1 VNERS
6 FEREL
11 SKKYAKAPAA
21 RCDMNEGES
30 QDVSTSET
38 GLAVAG
44 ADGLKKVIPWG
55 ALAIAAI
62 PMMGMLGYLLRMMGE
77 RIMCTKNGCKGH
89 GTLVKSVSLILCST
103 HEGALDRVPVIRTL
117 MKEKYLA
124 DVRTSA
130 FAHGGNAELASSSA
144 SKALDIEDKLLD
156 VSLEWSKVSD
166 VVTETPIE
174 KQVEDRGW
182 GSNKGEET
190 RP

>member
-1 VNERS
+1 MNERS

-30 QDVSTSET
+30 QVVSTSEA

-44 ADGLKKVIPWG
+44 ADGIKTTVPWQ
-55 ALAIAAI
+55 AMAIAAT
-62 PMMGMLGYLLRMMGE
+62 GMLGMIAYMFGTMGE

-89 GTLVKSVSLILCST
+89 GTLVKSVSLILCAK

-144 SKALDIEDKLLD
+144 SKALDIEDQLLD
-156 VSLEWSKVSD
+156 ASLEWSKVPD
-166 VVTETPIE
+166 VAPGEATV
-174 KQVEDRGW
+174 VED
-182 GSNKGEET
+182 KGEET
-190 RP
+190 LP